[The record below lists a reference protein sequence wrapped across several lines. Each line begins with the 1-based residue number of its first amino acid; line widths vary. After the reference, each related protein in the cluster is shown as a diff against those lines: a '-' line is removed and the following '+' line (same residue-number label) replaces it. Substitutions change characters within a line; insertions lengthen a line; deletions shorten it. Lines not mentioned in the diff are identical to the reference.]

1 MYVDDTKIWREI
13 HVNEDH
19 LVLQNDINSLLEWA
33 DRNCMNFHS
42 KKCKA
47 LTISRCL
54 PSLLNQLPFTTY
66 HYSLGLNN
74 FIDYCDHETDLG
86 ILMNKTLNFT
96 EHTEKLYA
104 TANQRFGLLKRT
116 SHFVNNQKMRRALYL
131 TIVRSIFENCPYIW
145 KPSSFS
151 AINKLESLQKRAI
164 KWINHGE
171 NYFTCPSYTA
181 NPELYYIDCKQ
192 LQILPIQFRFQ
203 FRDLIMLHSI
213 VHGLSYCKLP
223 SYLSFFSGSN
233 LRSSHLDYL
242 CLVSSITPNS
252 INNMN
257 TEAKGGFFNAYFYRS
272 HLLWNRL
279 PLSIRQISS
288 TKEFRKNLK
297 KFIWN
302 SEIGPIY
309 KFLVYDSNVNV
320 CEFLADES
328 SSDSD

>member
-1 MYVDDTKIWREI
+1 
-13 HVNEDH
+13 
-19 LVLQNDINSLLEWA
+19 
-33 DRNCMNFHS
+33 
-42 KKCKA
+42 
-47 LTISRCL
+47 
-54 PSLLNQLPFTTY
+54 
-66 HYSLGLNN
+66 
-74 FIDYCDHETDLG
+74 
-86 ILMNKTLNFT
+86 
-96 EHTEKLYA
+96 
-104 TANQRFGLLKRT
+104 
-116 SHFVNNQKMRRALYL
+116 
-131 TIVRSIFENCPYIW
+131 
-145 KPSSFS
+145 
-151 AINKLESLQKRAI
+151 
-164 KWINHGE
+164 
-171 NYFTCPSYTA
+171 
-181 NPELYYIDCKQ
+181 
-192 LQILPIQFRFQ
+192 
-203 FRDLIMLHSI
+203 MLHSI

-252 INNMN
+252 INNMH